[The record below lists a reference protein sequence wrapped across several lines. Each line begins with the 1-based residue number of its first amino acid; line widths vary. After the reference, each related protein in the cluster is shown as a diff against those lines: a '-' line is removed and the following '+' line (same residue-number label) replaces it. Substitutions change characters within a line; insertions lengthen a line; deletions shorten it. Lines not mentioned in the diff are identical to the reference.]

1 MTQTPNN
8 PYGNPYETGS
18 EQGSTPYESDPYA
31 TPADPYTA
39 PADPYASSTDTNL
52 YPSGDVYPETP
63 SGVVTP
69 EPVDYAYETPAPS
82 GTSEV
87 AKGEA
92 GAVKDTAKDEAA
104 NVKDTAAQ
112 EAGAVKDTAVQ
123 AGQQVAGVAKEE
135 AKNVVAETAT
145 QAKDLFRQAASEV
158 SGQAGQ
164 QQQKVA
170 GLLHSYA
177 KELGSMASSSNESG
191 PLTDLAHQASRK
203 GGEIA
208 HWLEDKEPGDVLDEL
223 RSFARRRP
231 VAFLVGAAVAG
242 VLAGRFTRGL
252 AADAKDEANTTPGQL
267 TAGPVT
273 TAPSASLVEDPY
285 AQTGRYGD
293 LASDD
298 QVIGY
303 DSPTVPNPAA
313 GTTTS
318 TTGGW
323 TQ

>member
-1 MTQTPNN
+1 MTQPPTN
-8 PYGNPYETGS
+8 PYGTPSETDPYATPTDPYDTPAVPYTE
-18 EQGSTPYESDPYA
+18 STDPYA
-31 TPADPYTA
+31 TPADPYATTTGA
-39 PADPYASSTDTNL
+39 
-52 YPSGDVYPETP
+52 DVYPEAQ
-63 SGVVTP
+63 SGFVTP

-82 GTSEV
+82 GTTDV
-87 AKGEA
+87 AKDEA

-112 EAGAVKDTAVQ
+112 EATAVKDTAVQ
-123 AGQQVAGVAKEE
+123 AGQQVAGVAKDE

-145 QAKDLFRQAASEV
+145 QAKDLFRQATGELS
-158 SGQAGQ
+158 SQAGQ

-177 KELGSMASSSNESG
+177 KELGSMGSSSSEGG

-231 VAFLVGAAVAG
+231 VAFLVGAALAGVVAG
-242 VLAGRFTRGL
+242 RLTRGL
-252 AADAKDEANTTPGQL
+252 AADAKDEADTTPAQL
-267 TAGPVT
+267 TSSYSTPSSYSTEV
-273 TAPSASLVEDPY
+273 PSASLVEDPY

-303 DSPTVPNPAA
+303 DTPTVPDPA
-313 GTTTS
+313 
-318 TTGGW
+318 TGPTEGW
-323 TQ
+323 NR

>member
-18 EQGSTPYESDPYA
+18 GQGSTPSDPYA
-31 TPADPYTA
+31 TPADPYATPA
-39 PADPYASSTDTNL
+39 DPYDTPAVPYTEPTDPYAIPADPYAAGTGT
-52 YPSGDVYPETP
+52 DVYGT
-63 SGVVTP
+63 
-69 EPVDYAYETPAPS
+69 AAPS
-82 GTSEV
+82 GTADV
-87 AKGEA
+87 
-92 GAVKDTAKDEAA
+92 AKDEAA

-112 EAGAVKDTAVQ
+112 EAAQVKDTAAQEAVNVKDAAVQ
-123 AGQQVAGVAKEE
+123 AGQQVAGVAADE

-145 QAKDLFRQAASEV
+145 QAKDLFRQATTELSD
-158 SGQAGQ
+158 QAGQ
-164 QQQKVA
+164 QQQKLA

-177 KELGSMASSSNESG
+177 KELGSMGSASHEGG

-208 HWLEDKEPGDVLDEL
+208 HWLENKEPSDVLEEL

-231 VAFLVGAAVAG
+231 VAFLVGAALAGVVAG
-242 VLAGRFTRGL
+242 RLTRGL
-252 AADAKDEANTTPGQL
+252 AADAKDERDATSAQL
-267 TAGPVT
+267 TTYPASTP
-273 TAPSASLVEDPY
+273 ALSASLVEDPY

-303 DSPTVPNPAA
+303 ETPTGPSVTT
-313 GTTTS
+313 GTTTG
-318 TTGGW
+318 TTEGW
-323 TQ
+323 TR